1 MNGSCRRKVKM
12 TGKKSLY
19 GGSEMSFVAG
29 SRRVYHL
36 PKQVQEPKYLHDE
49 PNKRPFEEY
58 KQDAS

>member
-1 MNGSCRRKVKM
+1 M